1 VTTSIAFGIILI
13 YLTVKIIEL
22 ISTSRGR
29 KSVNI
34 VNVGK
39 FIDPGSSVDVILNN
53 GKTYVD
59 VKFIGFTK
67 FDNSKD
73 LPSIM
78 DLVGFRDG

>member
-1 VTTSIAFGIILI
+1 
-13 YLTVKIIEL
+13 
-22 ISTSRGR
+22 
-29 KSVNI
+29 
-34 VNVGK
+34 VGK

-73 LPSIM
+73 LPYPLWTWLVLEM
-78 DLVGFRDG
+78 DNGKVFIKPESVKVIQQHGLA